1 MADDMTHVVRPPWNG
16 REFDPF
22 LCAAIGEDPNGKLLS
37 VLSAL
42 ARMDVDPWVEA
53 ELLARMPRENA
64 TVRLTELIAALPN
77 APHADIPANRI
88 AGDLVALLPQPRG
101 FNPPPQDKLAEI
113 FSSATSGFGIGFSAI
128 AFLIAMVFLIWIN
141 PSPRS
146 EPSAAPAASS
156 EKTSTRL
163 SPPGSEP

>member
-1 MADDMTHVVRPPWNG
+1 MADDMTHVVRPLWIG
-16 REFDPF
+16 RDFDPF
-22 LCAAIGEDPNGKLLS
+22 LCAAIGEDRNGKLLS

-42 ARMDVDPWVEA
+42 ARMDVDPWAEA
-53 ELLARMPRENA
+53 ESLARMPMETA
-64 TVRLTELIAALPN
+64 TVRLTDLIAALPN

-88 AGDLVALLPQPRG
+88 AWDLVALLPPLRE
-101 FNPPPQDKLAEI
+101 FDPPPQDKLAEI
-113 FSSATSGFGIGFSAI
+113 FRSANSGFGIGFSAI
-128 AFLIAMVFLIWIN
+128 AFLIAVVFLIWIN

-146 EPSAAPAASS
+146 EPSAAPAASP